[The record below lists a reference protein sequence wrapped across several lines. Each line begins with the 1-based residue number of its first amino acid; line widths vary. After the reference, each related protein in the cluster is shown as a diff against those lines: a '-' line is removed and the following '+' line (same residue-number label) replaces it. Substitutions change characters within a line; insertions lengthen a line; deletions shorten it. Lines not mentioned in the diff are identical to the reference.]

1 MEKWYYKHMETQEH
15 PIIIGLCGKA
25 GTGKTSVANLIV
37 PSRTIK
43 NDAAN
48 GIIWDHT
55 FFALPL
61 YEMASIKRMTKGEL
75 SQERILFQM
84 HEVLLDLFGRSPAY
98 GAPSYDDFIQVVKDI
113 SDIPM
118 PINDDIKPRSFLQEA
133 GKLCRDK
140 NEDCFVQWAK
150 RRSYQRAASLLSS
163 ENDENETYQNYACII
178 SDVRYVNEA
187 EMIASHPNGILIRFD
202 ASNDI
207 RMDRLYNRDGYRMS
221 EEQLNHKSERVEDIP
236 EEWFD
241 AVVNSDT
248 MNVKQQ
254 AEATELIIRKQ
265 LGRVYA

>member
-1 MEKWYYKHMETQEH
+1 MDKQEY

-25 GTGKTSVANLIV
+25 GTGKTSVANMIV

-43 NDAAN
+43 HDQEN
-48 GIIWDHT
+48 GLIWDHT

-61 YEMASIKRMTKGEL
+61 YEMASIRKMTKGEL
-75 SQERILFQM
+75 SEDRILYQM
-84 HEVLLDLFGRSPAY
+84 HEVLFDLFGRSPSY
-98 GAPSYDDFIQVVKDI
+98 GAPSYDNFVQLVKDI
-113 SDIPM
+113 SNIPM

-133 GKLCRDK
+133 GKLCRDL

-163 ENDENETYQNYACII
+163 ENDEAEIYERYACII

-187 EMIASHPNGILIRFD
+187 KMISEHPNGILIRFD

-241 AVVNSDT
+241 AIIDSDQMT
-248 MNVKQQ
+248 VKEQ
-254 AEATELIIRKQ
+254 AQFTELTIKKQ
-265 LGRVYA
+265 LGKVYA